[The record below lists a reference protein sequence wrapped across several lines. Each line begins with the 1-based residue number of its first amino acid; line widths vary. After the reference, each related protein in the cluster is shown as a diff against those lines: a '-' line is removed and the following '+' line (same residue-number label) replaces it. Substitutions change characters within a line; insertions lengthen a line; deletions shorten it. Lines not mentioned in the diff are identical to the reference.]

1 MSRRSI
7 VGTGLA
13 AFFFAAAAAV
23 AQSPL
28 DAMRAC
34 TAEKSESVRLAC
46 YDRAMAMLNPPQV
59 QPHSPPQP
67 VAQPQPP
74 EPVPPPVAAQPQPVS
89 PPPVTA
95 QPLPQPGSPP
105 VAAPAAEEFGMTEE
119 LRRKRNPEQAKAD
132 VSQELRA
139 RVVSVARPQGKSL
152 RVELENGQVW
162 VENERKDGLNIREGD
177 LVTIKSGLLGSYF
190 LSMDSGVATR
200 VRRVR

>member
-1 MSRRSI
+1 L
-7 VGTGLA
+7 V

-74 EPVPPPVAAQPQPVS
+74 EPVPPPVAA
-89 PPPVTA
+89 
-95 QPLPQPGSPP
+95 
-105 VAAPAAEEFGMTEE
+105 PAAEEFGMTKE
-119 LRRKRNPEQAKAD
+119 LRRKRNPGQAKAD

>member
-1 MSRRSI
+1 M

-13 AFFFAAAAAV
+13 AVFFAAAAAV

-46 YDRAMAMLNPPQV
+46 YDRAMATLNPPQV
-59 QPHSPPQP
+59 EPQSPPQP

-74 EPVPPPVAAQPQPVS
+74 EPVPPPV
-89 PPPVTA
+89 TTR
-95 QPLPQPGSPP
+95 PLPQPVPPP

-139 RVVSVARPQGKSL
+139 RVVSVARPQGKNL

>member
-7 VGTGLA
+7 IGTGLA
-13 AFFFAAAAAV
+13 AVFFAAAAAV

-46 YDRAMAMLNPPQV
+46 YDRAMATLNPPQV
-59 QPHSPPQP
+59 QPQSS
-67 VAQPQPP
+67 PQPP
-74 EPVPPPVAAQPQPVS
+74 EPIPPPVAAQPQPVTPPVAAQ
-89 PPPVTA
+89 PPP
-95 QPLPQPGSPP
+95 QPVPPP

-162 VENERKDGLNIREGD
+162 VENERRDGLNIREGD